1 MHEQR
6 QSWAFW
12 IAAVIAFVAGVASVV
27 FGGFSSRIGG
37 AAIPFWIAAIAF
49 GLCARYR
56 GQSKAL
62 AVGLYFIGGLAVV
75 YGMLQLVSLPL
86 RLTLMGTC
94 PAAPAHC
101 SPGLERPIAE
111 GEQTGIWF
119 GVGMGLVA
127 IFVGYFGLFNLFR
140 RPVAKNAP
148 AAPAETSPPVRKI
161 PPILDPPEEKAKPA
175 DSTVPDS
182 DKE

>member
-1 MHEQR
+1 MPGQR

-12 IAAVIAFVAGVASVV
+12 IAALFAFVAGAASVV
-27 FGGFSSRIGG
+27 FGGLSSRIGG
-37 AAIPFWIAAIAF
+37 AAIPFWIAAIVF

-56 GQSKAL
+56 GQSRAL

-86 RLTLMGTC
+86 RLALVGTC
-94 PAAPAHC
+94 PPAPAHC
-101 SPGLERPIAE
+101 SSGLERPIAE

-127 IFVGYFGLFNLFR
+127 IFVGYFGLFNLLR
-140 RPVAKNAP
+140 RPVAKGAP
-148 AAPAETSPPVRKI
+148 AAAAQTSPPVRKI
-161 PPILDPPEEKAKPA
+161 PPIQDPPEEKAKPTDA
-175 DSTVPDS
+175 PSPTS